1 MSNAGSRLFVSDAVG
16 VAIGRAEFTAAETA
30 LRFVLSYGGAA
41 AGPAAAWLAS
51 RARRYVHQPPTP
63 LIIRSR

>member
-41 AGPAAAWLAS
+41 AGPAVAWLAS